1 MPTEIPHRRI
11 AHQPAGA
18 GDQDLLARQK
28 LLAHGIPEF
37 FVVRRR
43 GHSAGA
49 VSDGPQR
56 ARRRTGAVR
65 LYGTGKFL
73 RWLIGAGIRPQ
84 IPVWDKS
91 TRDDG
96 TFSRADFTFDQ
107 ERDVYVCPAGNLL
120 TTTGSV
126 GADLSCAIW
135 RSSATADHRS
145 SRGAVRRRHHARS
158 HATSTKMP
166 VIKLARR
173 WGRRSCKKVEMRF
186 AHLKTHRRFE
196 RMRLRGLSGARDTPL
211 CKTLRPSRAA
221 SGDRR

>member
-1 MPTEIPHRRI
+1 VKTV
-11 AHQPAGA
+11 
-18 GDQDLLARQK
+18 LK
-28 LLAHGIPEF
+28 
-37 FVVRRR
+37 V
-43 GHSAGA
+43 
-49 VSDGPQR
+49 
-56 ARRRTGAVR
+56 
-65 LYGTGKFL
+65 
-73 RWLIGAGIRPQ
+73 AGIVVAVLIVAAIAIPFLVNVNSFRPQ
-84 IPVWDKS
+84 IESNLSSALGRPVK
-91 TRDDG
+91 
-96 TFSRADFTFDQ
+96 
-107 ERDVYVCPAGNLL
+107 VGNLSL
-120 TTTGSV
+120 SIFSGSV

>member
-1 MPTEIPHRRI
+1 M
-11 AHQPAGA
+11 
-18 GDQDLLARQK
+18 D
-28 LLAHGIPEF
+28 
-37 FVVRRR
+37 
-43 GHSAGA
+43 
-49 VSDGPQR
+49 R
-56 ARRRTGAVR
+56 ARFGLKPER
-65 LYGTGKFL
+65 LAADTYGTGKFL